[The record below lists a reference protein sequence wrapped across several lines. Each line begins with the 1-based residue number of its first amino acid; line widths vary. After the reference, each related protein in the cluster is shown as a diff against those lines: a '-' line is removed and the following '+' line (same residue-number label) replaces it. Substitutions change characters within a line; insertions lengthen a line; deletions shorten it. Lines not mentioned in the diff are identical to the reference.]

1 MGLPATGPRSAAS
14 GGHGTNRAEST
25 LVSQQQ
31 REKNRSFFGIT
42 YQSGMHVTSFVP
54 MRLIPLKIFFPFSE
68 TMVL

>member
-31 REKNRSFFGIT
+31 REKPQFL
-42 YQSGMHVTSFVP
+42 QSGIHVTSFVP
-54 MRLIPLKIFFPFSE
+54 KRLIPLKIFFPFSE

>member
-31 REKNRSFFGIT
+31 REKPQFLWHNISKWN
-42 YQSGMHVTSFVP
+42 P
-54 MRLIPLKIFFPFSE
+54 CDRLCSEALDPPKNFFPFF
-68 TMVL
+68 